1 MYTPTHVQTDRLQLG
16 TQAAAAAA
24 ASIYV
29 FQTLSVTLHGE
40 LEDHSTMEN

>member
-16 TQAAAAAA
+16 TQAAAA